1 MCSSHRP
8 KWFCVGAVAD
18 QRRAGWA
25 GVSESGSRRQLR
37 LMRGLALAAPGWVL
51 DPLIWVI
58 SLVYSLNTQQP
69 STRASVL
76 YLTRV
81 LGRRPSLSERHRHA
95 RNFAHV
101 FLDRARLLADGVDEF
116 QIDADGS
123 EQIRELHELGRGAV
137 LLGAHY
143 GSFEALRAY
152 DRALPGLEVYYLMFP
167 EHAANSTELLDEI
180 NRDVARNVIRLDD
193 GFEAMIE
200 VYELLDQG
208 AFVAF
213 LGDRMPHAGVRS
225 KVSVPFLGEDI
236 DLPTSPYI
244 AAIAAKVP
252 LILCLAPRLGKDRY
266 AIAFET
272 FYDGAPV
279 PREQR
284 RARCHQLARRY
295 AETLEGMCR
304 RDPYNWFNFFD
315 IWRG

>member
-1 MCSSHRP
+1 
-8 KWFCVGAVAD
+8 
-18 QRRAGWA
+18 
-25 GVSESGSRRQLR
+25 
-37 LMRGLALAAPGWVL
+37 MRHLALSAPGWVL
-51 DPLIWVI
+51 DPLIWLI
-58 SLVYSLNTQQP
+58 SLIYSLNSARP
-69 STRASVL
+69 ATRASIGFL
-76 YLTRV
+76 SRV
-81 LGRRPSLSERHRHA
+81 LGRRPSLIECHRHA
-95 RNFAHV
+95 RSFAHV
-101 FLDRARLLADGVDEF
+101 FLDRVRFLADGVGAF
-116 QIDADGS
+116 SIDATGG
-123 EQIRELHELGRGAV
+123 EEIRKLHEQGRGAV

-152 DRALPGLEVYYLMFP
+152 DRMLSGLEVYYLMFP

-180 NRDVARNVIRLDD
+180 NRDVALNVIRLDD

-200 VYELLDQG
+200 VYELLDRG

-213 LGDRMPHAGVRS
+213 LGDRMPDAGVRS
-225 KVSVPFLGEDI
+225 KVAVPFLGEDI

-252 LILCLAPRLGKDRY
+252 LILCLAPRMGKDRY

-284 RARCHQLARRY
+284 RALCHQLARRY
-295 AETLEGMCR
+295 AETLEDRCR

-315 IWRG
+315 IWRE